1 MEYRLEGVEGARPV
15 SAELVRRPAR
25 ATGGGGGAEG
35 GDYAVRIDGDER
47 ELRILSLGPRGA
59 EFVLGGT
66 YHSVRYERA
75 STARIEMVV
84 DGAPVEL
91 SMHSGLDEIVYKN
104 SGGAAAGGAG
114 GGAPDATL
122 RSPIPGKVV
131 SFSTEEGLE
140 VRKGDP
146 VVVLESMKMQVA
158 VKAHRDGTVKSLKV
172 KQGGSVAKND
182 AIAEIE

>member
-1 MEYRLEGVEGARPV
+1 MEYRLDGVEGAEPV
-15 SAELVRRPAR
+15 SAEIVRRPAR
-25 ATGGGGGAEG
+25 ATGGAGAE

-47 ELRILSLGPRGA
+47 DLRILSIGPRGA
-59 EFVLGGT
+59 EFVLGGRF
-66 YHSVRYERA
+66 HSVRYVRA
-75 STARIEMVV
+75 STARMEMVV

-91 SMHSGLDEIVYKN
+91 SMHSNLDEIVYKN
-104 SGGAAAGGAG
+104 SGGAGAGGAG
-114 GGAPDATL
+114 GASDAAL

-131 SFSTEEGLE
+131 SFSAEEGAE

-158 VKAHRDGTVKSLKV
+158 VKAHRDGTVRSLRV

-182 AIAEIE
+182 AIADIE

>member
-1 MEYRLEGVEGARPV
+1 MEYRLDGVEGARPV

-25 ATGGGGGAEG
+25 ATGGGAEG
-35 GDYAVRIDGDER
+35 GDYAVRIDGEER
-47 ELRILSLGPRGA
+47 ELRILSMGPRGA
-59 EFVLGGT
+59 EFVLGGR
-66 YHSVRYERA
+66 YHSVRYVRA
-75 STARIEMVV
+75 STARIEMVI

-91 SMHSGLDEIVYKN
+91 SMHSDLDEIVYKN

-114 GGAPDATL
+114 GGASDATL

-158 VKAHRDGTVKSLKV
+158 VKAHRDGTVRSLKV